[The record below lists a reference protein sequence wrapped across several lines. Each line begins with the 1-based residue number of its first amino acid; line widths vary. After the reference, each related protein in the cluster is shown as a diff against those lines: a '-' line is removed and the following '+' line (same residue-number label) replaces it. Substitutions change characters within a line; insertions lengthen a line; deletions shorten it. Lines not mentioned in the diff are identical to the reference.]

1 VEWLEA
7 GSSWREAYSGGPAY
21 WSFGYYNN
29 HPFASDPRLRP
40 RMLEAARARLRAEGI
55 GTLAEASYPESG
67 DEEGYTVVI
76 LFDAPTED
84 QQMRV
89 VDVLDDAFREAL
101 RSPVAG

>member
-55 GTLAEASYPESG
+55 GSLAEASYPESG
-67 DEEGYTVVI
+67 DEEGYTRRPRTNRCGSWTFSMTPFVK
-76 LFDAPTED
+76 
-84 QQMRV
+84 R
-89 VDVLDDAFREAL
+89 
-101 RSPVAG
+101 